1 LKKPL
6 KMKLMM
12 QVWFANPMWVDEA
25 LSIQNGI
32 GAVMGVGSFKPSSL
46 GLFI

>member
-1 LKKPL
+1 
-6 KMKLMM
+6 MKLMM

-25 LSIQNGI
+25 LSIQNEI
-32 GAVMGVGSFKPSSL
+32 GVVMGAGSFKPSSL